1 MDDAAPD
8 VNGRDVSLTRQ
19 SISSGIIEPKG
30 LQFFEGLILNHMV
43 LDEAPAL
50 DGIFHALSDPTRRAM
65 LRSLTVR
72 EQKIGE
78 LAAPFDM
85 SFAAASKHIRVLE
98 AAGLVRRRVEGRSH
112 VCRIEPA
119 PLKAADAWLRFY
131 ENYWL
136 DRLDTL
142 EAMLR
147 AEDAAQE
154 KQGEKP

>member
-1 MDDAAPD
+1 
-8 VNGRDVSLTRQ
+8 
-19 SISSGIIEPKG
+19 
-30 LQFFEGLILNHMV
+30 MV
-43 LDEAPAL
+43 LDDAPAL

-65 LRSLTVR
+65 LRSLTTG
-72 EQKIGE
+72 QQNIGE

-98 AAGLVRRRVEGRSH
+98 AAGLVRRSVQGRSH

-119 PLKAADAWLRFY
+119 PLKAADQWLRFY

-142 EAMLR
+142 EAILR
-147 AEDAAQE
+147 AEDEQ